1 MLVTDPIIPIFSRP
15 LSRLL
20 EAGGHEAGGGP
31 TRIQLLWPGRLK
43 LPGCLPSLPP
53 PPVHSTSVGVPLAE
67 VGVLSH
73 TAVKADVA
81 PLTRL
86 HRSGP
91 RHAKERRRRRQCQV
105 SSKDRSSSHLGVG
118 CPLGKG
124 MRENRRGSWPS
135 NTWMVVTTGK
145 RWPKQRKPS
154 RSTTLGENG
163 PMQWSR
169 FQVHRAAGQVECW
182 PACHPAGGTA
192 GRGVKP
198 NTLAKL
204 KKKRKK
210 HRKTCQ
216 ELPHTRETKCEARQN
231 KVTYATFGKPVK
243 KLAQVKRG
251 EYRRK

>member
-1 MLVTDPIIPIFSRP
+1 MRSASLASLWSWSEVGTEDLPVAELQRSRPSLQTATMKDKPAGMLVTNPIIPIFSTP

-31 TRIQLLWPGRLK
+31 TRIQLLWPGRRK
-43 LPGCLPSLPP
+43 LPGCLPSLP

-124 MRENRRGSWPS
+124 MRENR
-135 NTWMVVTTGK
+135 
-145 RWPKQRKPS
+145 
-154 RSTTLGENG
+154 
-163 PMQWSR
+163 
-169 FQVHRAAGQVECW
+169 
-182 PACHPAGGTA
+182 
-192 GRGVKP
+192 
-198 NTLAKL
+198 
-204 KKKRKK
+204 
-210 HRKTCQ
+210 
-216 ELPHTRETKCEARQN
+216 
-231 KVTYATFGKPVK
+231 
-243 KLAQVKRG
+243 
-251 EYRRK
+251 